1 MNQAFSFTRFGRLVR
16 KYFTDNR
23 GQLLANIGLLVS
35 GLFVLGVFAYQGSP
49 GAVHDQRYI
58 LFFAL
63 GWACWYV
70 FTVQQTAILN
80 QKERAIN
87 YLMQPSSQVEKIV
100 LIWLISGI
108 GFVVVYAS
116 VYALLDALGVSYV
129 NNRDWTPEQLSMFRR
144 QGSLYELNSIFG
156 ETSLADIPKQLW
168 VFTALL
174 HSFTL
179 AFSLLVR
186 RYTLP
191 LVVVIAFAVLIFSY
205 LGNNFLLHS
214 LIGSET
220 TKSVTPFAQATAE
233 SPVNQYQYRNIDM
246 AQPIGNL
253 IRYGVGL
260 IAIVLLYVT
269 AYFRLKE
276 REV

>member
-1 MNQAFSFTRFGRLVR
+1 MNQTFSLPRFGRLVR

-35 GLFVLGVFAYQGSP
+35 GLFVLIVFAYQGSP
-49 GAVHDQRYI
+49 GAVNDQRYI
-58 LFFAL
+58 LFFVL

-70 FTVQQTAILN
+70 FTVQQTAVLN

-87 YLMQPSSQVEKIV
+87 YLMQPTSQVEKIL
-100 LIWLISGI
+100 LIWLVSGI
-108 GFVVVYAS
+108 GFVIVYAS
-116 VYALLDALGVSYV
+116 VFALFDAIGVSYV
-129 NNRDWTPEQLSMFRR
+129 NNRDWTPEQLDMMHR
-144 QGSLYELNSIFG
+144 QGSLFEFKSIFG
-156 ETSLADIPKQLW
+156 EKSIDKIPKQLW

-191 LVVVIAFAVLIFSY
+191 LIVVIAFAVLIFSY
-205 LGNNFLLHS
+205 LGNNFLLHA
-214 LIGSET
+214 LTGSNVI
-220 TKSVTPFAQATAE
+220 KSVSPFAQAVAE
-233 SPVNQYQYRNIDM
+233 SPVNKYQYRVIEVP
-246 AQPIGNL
+246 QPFGNQ
-253 IRYGVGL
+253 IRYGVGI
-260 IAIVLLYVT
+260 IAIVLLYIT

>member
-1 MNQAFSFTRFGRLVR
+1 MNQTFSFTRFGRLVR

-35 GLFVLGVFAYQGSP
+35 GLFVLIIFAYQGSP
-49 GAVHDQRYI
+49 GAVNDQRYI
-58 LFFAL
+58 LFFVL

-70 FTVQQTAILN
+70 FTVQQIAVLN

-87 YLMQPSSQVEKIV
+87 YLMQPSSQVEKIL
-100 LIWLISGI
+100 LIWLFSGV

-116 VYALLDALGVSYV
+116 VYALLDAMGVSYV
-129 NNRDWTPEQLSMFRR
+129 NSRDWTPEQLDMMRR
-144 QGSLYELNSIFG
+144 QGSLFELKSIFG
-156 ETSLADIPKQLW
+156 EKSIDNIPRQLW
-168 VFTALL
+168 VFTILL
-174 HSFTL
+174 HSFTM

-191 LVVVIAFAVLIFSY
+191 LVVVIAFALLIFSH
-205 LGNNFLLHS
+205 LGNNFLMHTLT
-214 LIGSET
+214 GSGT
-220 TKSVTPFAQATAE
+220 VDSPTPFTDATAI
-233 SPVNQYQYRNIDM
+233 SPTKEYQYRM
-246 AQPIGNL
+246 VGLPQPIGNL

>member
-1 MNQAFSFTRFGRLVR
+1 MNQTFSLARFGRLTR

-35 GLFVLGVFAYQGSP
+35 GLFVLIVFAYQGSP
-49 GAVHDQRYI
+49 GAVNDQRYI
-58 LFFAL
+58 LFFVL

-70 FTVQQTAILN
+70 FTVQQTAVLN

-87 YLMQPSSQVEKIV
+87 YLMQPTSQVEKI
-100 LIWLISGI
+100 LLTWLISGI
-108 GFVVVYAS
+108 GFVIVYAC
-116 VYALLDALGVSYV
+116 VFALFDAIGVSYV
-129 NNRDWTPEQLSMFRR
+129 NNRNWTPEQLDMMRR
-144 QGSLYELNSIFG
+144 QGSLFELKSIFG
-156 ETSLADIPKQLW
+156 EKSIDNIPRQLW

-205 LGNNFLLHS
+205 FGNNYLLHTLS
-214 LIGSET
+214 GSQT
-220 TKSVTPFAQATAE
+220 VGSSTPFSDASAI
-233 SPVNQYQYRNIDM
+233 SPTTHFEYRRIELP
-246 AQPIGNL
+246 QPIGNQ
-253 IRYGVGL
+253 IRYAVGI
-260 IAIVLLYVT
+260 IAVVLLYVT